1 LNDRPAGQTN
11 VGNPEHVM
19 LPGGP
24 TTNDVIVVPAG
35 QLIVT
40 GVCKTTQRADVEPTG
55 LGVMTCE
62 TGPPHGTTPTHVPR
76 LFTVPAGHVATGG
89 ASHSPVVA
97 LKVEG
102 AGHVGVAGTCAGTG
116 AGLTAATNPVI
127 ASASAMAA
135 TTSLRSPPTFATLL
149 R

>member
-1 LNDRPAGQTN
+1 
-11 VGNPEHVM
+11 M

-55 LGVMTCE
+55 LGVTTCE

-97 LKVEG
+97 LKVDG
-102 AGHVGVAGTCAGTG
+102 AGHVGVAGTCAGAPVG
-116 AGLTAATNPVI
+116 APIAATAVSGNVNARK
-127 ASASAMAA
+127 ASRAF
-135 TTSLRSPPTFATLL
+135 RI
-149 R
+149 RIGGR